1 LIALIALIADRPA
14 ATRWQGRRIRVTTTR
29 AGLALA
35 SMCLVPV
42 AVSSTGC
49 TVRVDSRDFTAVE
62 VKHFKVEAPPGKDSA
77 PDLNLTTFGGAI
89 DIRGW
94 DRPEVRVEI
103 EKRGS
108 DKALLDQIEVVADQ
122 KGNQIV
128 VEARRPSSKKYAFG
142 MLETVTRSAK
152 LTASVPAGSNLT
164 LATGDGNITIERVKG
179 RLELRTRDGAI
190 NGLDISGDISARTDN
205 GNVRME
211 SIDGR
216 CDVVTGDGAITLAG
230 RLDLLRARTADGALT
245 MKIQPN
251 SRVTETWSLQTDD
264 GNIVMYLPENFD
276 ADVDA
281 ETGSGSAKAEAALLS
296 KADLDRERRAL
307 RGTVGSGG
315 QMLRIRTAD
324 GSIILKRLPFK
335 LHLPPPT
342 EVERAR

>member
-14 ATRWQGRRIRVTTTR
+14 PTSRQGRRVRVTTTR

-35 SMCLVPV
+35 SICLAPI
-42 AVSSTGC
+42 AISSTGC

-62 VKHFKVEAPPGKDSA
+62 VKHFKVEAPPGQA
-77 PDLNLTTFGGAI
+77 GTPDLNLTTFDGAI

-108 DKALLDQIEVVADQ
+108 QKALLDQIEVIADQ

-142 MLETVTRSAK
+142 MLETMSRNAK
-152 LTASVPAGSNLT
+152 LTASVPAGSNLM
-164 LATGDGNITIERVKG
+164 LATGNGNITIERVKG
-179 RLELRTRDGAI
+179 RIELRTGDGAI
-190 NGLDISGDISARTDN
+190 NGLDIGGDISARTDD

-216 CDVVTGDGAITLAG
+216 CDVVTGDGAITIGG
-230 RLDLLRARTADGALT
+230 RLDLLRARTSDGALT
-245 MKIQPN
+245 LKIQPN
-251 SRVTETWSLQTDD
+251 SRVSETWSLQTDE
-264 GNIVMYLPENFD
+264 GNIVMYLPDDMN
-276 ADVDA
+276 ADIDA
-281 ETGSGSAKAEAALLS
+281 ETSSGSAKAESALLS
-296 KADLDRERRAL
+296 KADLDRERHTL
-307 RGTVGSGG
+307 RGTLGNGG
-315 QMLRIRTAD
+315 AIVRLRTSD
-324 GSIILKRLPFK
+324 GSIVLKRLPFK